1 MSEDHI
7 LINVSRETS
16 ERLAKRVVKV
26 QDGELWVL
34 TMDRVITD
42 LLDIARDEGL

>member
-1 MSEDHI
+1 MSEDHV
-7 LINVSRETS
+7 LINVSKATS
-16 ERLAKRVVKV
+16 LRLAERVVKV

-42 LLDIARDEGL
+42 LLDVADSEGQ

>member
-1 MSEDHI
+1 MSEDYV

-16 ERLAKRVVKV
+16 LRLAERVVKV

-42 LLDIARDEGL
+42 LLDVADSEGQ